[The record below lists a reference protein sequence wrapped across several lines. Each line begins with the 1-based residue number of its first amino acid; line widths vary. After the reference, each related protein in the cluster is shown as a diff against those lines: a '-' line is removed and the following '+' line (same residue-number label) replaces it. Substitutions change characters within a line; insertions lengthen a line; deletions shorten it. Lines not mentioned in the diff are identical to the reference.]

1 MSASTA
7 LVSYFGLHT
16 RNLLTILA
24 FDQANLILYVTVHQ
38 TFRIQF
44 VPFYKAQPSLVTK
57 LQLTHGRDAGLDP
70 SYSGVVKRAPGTTAR
85 LAQKY
90 YIQSQNDLYQTDEFI
105 KFVLPWG
112 IGSTAVMIWQ
122 IVATFFCILGAMI
135 LWPLTWARENLL
147 SRA

>member
-1 MSASTA
+1 M
-7 LVSYFGLHT
+7 
-16 RNLLTILA
+16 
-24 FDQANLILYVTVHQ
+24 ILYVSVHQ

-57 LQLTHGRDAGLDP
+57 LQLTHARDAGLDP
-70 SYSGVVKRAPGTTAR
+70 SYAGVVKRAPGSTST

-112 IGSTAVMIWQ
+112 IGSTVVTIWQ
-122 IVATFFCILGAMI
+122 IFATFLCILGAMT
-135 LWPLTWARENLL
+135 LWPLTWARENVLR
-147 SRA
+147 RA